1 MNMENNIT
9 LDYLRK
15 MEMQKLESILIFCL
29 HPWNYHSY
37 GQYAE
42 IIVDIL
48 EKKNADNQEQWEQKL
63 KIYRDKMKLA
73 KEWAENNP
81 PPKEYNV

>member
-1 MNMENNIT
+1 MENNIT

-29 HPWNYHSY
+29 HPWNYFSY
-37 GQYAE
+37 GLYAE

-73 KEWAENNP
+73 KEWAEKIL